1 MSRIGK
7 KPVEIPAGVTIKIKK
22 NNTVIVKGPKGEL
35 KRTFHPEI
43 KIMQEGNVVKVERP
57 SDKPFYRALHGTT
70 RALINNMVTGVTKG
84 FSKRLVINEK
94 TYKGAVK
101 GNKIEF
107 SLGFSHPVVVDIPE
121 GLTVTI
127 EKQLITVSGIDKELV
142 GQFAQKIRHLRKVD
156 PYKVKGIIYEG
167 EKIRRKAGKALAS
180 GAK

>member
-7 KPVEIPAGVTIKIKK
+7 KPVEIPSGVVVKIGKD
-22 NNTVIVKGPKGEL
+22 NTVTVKGPKGEL

-43 KIMQEGNVVKVERP
+43 KITQEGNIIKVDRP

-70 RALINNMVTGVTKG
+70 RALINNMVIGVTKG
-84 FSKRLVINEK
+84 FSKKLVINEK

-107 SLGFSHPVVVDIPE
+107 SLGFSHPVVLDIPD

-142 GQFAQKIRHLRKVD
+142 GQFSQKIRHLRKVD